1 MLVSYPRTYPFV
13 NVESYVLGAV
23 LEYVY
28 FSATLKR
35 YDYIAPALSTTASDD
50 AFSRQ
55 IPQSDMLSSPR
66 RKAIVGNPAL
76 LEWSHA
82 VSCKLPLQ
90 QSTFLTYC
98 TSLVLILSVFFTST
112 IIICQHAGIALLKT
126 ELCDIRVMIFLRSII
141 IM

>member
-55 IPQSDMLSSPR
+55 NTSVWHVSSCCH
-66 RKAIVGNPAL
+66 L
-76 LEWSHA
+76 LEEKLLSVTLHCWSGRMRYPASYHSNNHFSYLLYK
-82 VSCKLPLQ
+82 SCSYFSRLFYVNYYYLSTCRN
-90 QSTFLTYC
+90 STF
-98 TSLVLILSVFFTST
+98 
-112 IIICQHAGIALLKT
+112 KN
-126 ELCDIRVMIFLRSII
+126 
-141 IM
+141 

>member
-1 MLVSYPRTYPFV
+1 MSYPRTYPFV

-55 IPQSDMLSSPR
+55 IPQSGMLSSPR
-66 RKAIVGNPAL
+66 RKAIVGNPA
-76 LEWSHA
+76 
-82 VSCKLPLQ
+82 
-90 QSTFLTYC
+90 FLTYC
-98 TSLVLILSVFFTST
+98 TSLVLILAVFFTST

-126 ELCDIRVMIFLRSII
+126 ELCDIRVMIFL
-141 IM
+141 